1 MLLDSTFLHDLVR
14 GEDDATQTLVTLID
28 AGTPVS
34 LSALTVFEVGVGLRG
49 EGERYREQFA
59 DIVGELD
66 VVPLET
72 GEARRALHIQR
83 DLYDRGEAI
92 GAVDVLI
99 AGTALERAD
108 PRVLT
113 RNVDE
118 FDRVAEL
125 TVETY

>member
-1 MLLDSTFLHDLVR
+1 MPLTANAFSASVLFSIDYTDQTAGATASVSPANILLERHQPEVLEAVEVAMH
-14 GEDDATQTLVTLID
+14 
-28 AGTPVS
+28 GT
-34 LSALTVFEVGVGLRG
+34 
-49 EGERYREQFA
+49 
-59 DIVGELD
+59 D
-66 VVPLET
+66 V
-72 GEARRALHIQR
+72 
-83 DLYDRGEAI
+83 
-92 GAVDVLI
+92 AVDVLI